1 MAVREER
8 LKPIDHD
15 GDGVV
20 EMTTVS
26 PKLTSERESI
36 VVRGHG
42 SNRVLK
48 PEDKIYNLCDVFEE
62 GKGASLLSPP
72 PGKAM
77 EEGVR
82 KIVLETTE
90 RIARELIP
98 DIAERVIREEIEK
111 MKHSHS
117 GEVCG

>member
-1 MAVREER
+1 MAVREEG
-8 LKPIDHD
+8 LKPVDHD
-15 GDGVV
+15 GDCAV
-20 EMTTVS
+20 EMTAAS

-42 SNRVLK
+42 YNRVLR
-48 PEDKIYNLCDVFEE
+48 PEDKIYNLYDVFEE

-72 PGKAM
+72 PEGAM

-111 MKHSHS
+111 MKNSHS
-117 GEVCG
+117 G

>member
-1 MAVREER
+1 MAIKEEMP
-8 LKPIDHD
+8 KPMDRD
-15 GDGVV
+15 GDCVV
-20 EMTTVS
+20 EVTALS
-26 PKLTSERESI
+26 PKLMSERENI

-42 SNRVLK
+42 YNRVLK

-62 GKGASLLSPP
+62 GKVVPLLSSS
-72 PGKAM
+72 PGEAM

-111 MKHSHS
+111 MKHSPG